1 MRTARH
7 GWWWWPLAGI
17 GVKQEDLNE
26 GLRAA
31 AKVGDAP
38 RMAGLLKRGADVNA
52 ADENGWSAVHEAVRK
67 GSVPALTTLLDHGAR
82 LDRRTS
88 SGDMPRWLASSMH
101 GDAHAVTRLLA
112 ARDAPNDHFQPE
124 L

>member
-1 MRTARH
+1 M
-7 GWWWWPLAGI
+7 
-17 GVKQEDLNE
+17 
-26 GLRAA
+26 
-31 AKVGDAP
+31 GDSQK
-38 RMAGLLKRGADVNA
+38 MSGLLERGADANA

-67 GSVPALTTLLDHGAR
+67 GSVPALTTLLEHGGK

-101 GDAHAVTRLLA
+101 GDGHPVTRLLA
-112 ARDAPNDHFQPE
+112 ARDAPNDHLSTE